1 MRDEEAQKPWT
12 SPTSTPAASFSTKKD
27 GSVFE
32 GVCGRGRYKLWA
44 LGAIFLL
51 AVWSMFTGSVTL
63 KSSAVNIKHPSR
75 DLGSPSMLDGVYL
88 FWVMFMII
96 FCLKR
101 VKEQCFEIY
110 SKHWQLTK
118 GMSPDVEEREKMVR
132 QMWNAYKHSSAIR
145 LPSFWRDAFGAAYQ
159 DLTSE
164 VASVRDAALSEIAKM
179 SFRSRDV
186 YEPPP
191 VQTTVR

>member
-12 SPTSTPAASFSTKKD
+12 SPTSSPAASFSTKKD
-27 GSVFE
+27 GSVLE
-32 GVCGRGRYKLWA
+32 
-44 LGAIFLL
+44 
-51 AVWSMFTGSVTL
+51 
-63 KSSAVNIKHPSR
+63 
-75 DLGSPSMLDGVYL
+75 DLGSSIHGDLDIL
-88 FWVMFMII
+88 
-96 FCLKR
+96 
-101 VKEQCFEIY
+101 
-110 SKHWQLTK
+110 
-118 GMSPDVEEREKMVR
+118 DVDEREKMVM
-132 QMWNAYKHSSAIR
+132 QMWNAYKHSSTIR

-191 VQTTVR
+191 VQSTAR

>member
-63 KSSAVNIKHPSR
+63 KSSAVNVKHPSR
-75 DLGSPSMLDGVYL
+75 DLGSSIHGDLDIL
-88 FWVMFMII
+88 
-96 FCLKR
+96 R

-118 GMSPDVEEREKMVR
+118 GMSPDVDEREKMVR

-191 VQTTVR
+191 VQTTAR

>member
-1 MRDEEAQKPWT
+1 MRDKEAQKPWT

-63 KSSAVNIKHPSR
+63 KSSAVNVKHPSG
-75 DLGSPSMLDGVYL
+75 DLGSSIHGDLDIL
-88 FWVMFMII
+88 
-96 FCLKR
+96 
-101 VKEQCFEIY
+101 
-110 SKHWQLTK
+110 
-118 GMSPDVEEREKMVR
+118 DVDEREKMVR

-191 VQTTVR
+191 VQTTAR

>member
-12 SPTSTPAASFSTKKD
+12 SPTSSPAASFSTKKD
-27 GSVFE
+27 GSVLE

-51 AVWSMFTGSVTL
+51 AIWSMFTGSVTL
-63 KSSAVNIKHPSR
+63 KSSDVIIKHPSQ
-75 DLGSPSMLDGVYL
+75 DLGSSIHGDLDIL
-88 FWVMFMII
+88 
-96 FCLKR
+96 
-101 VKEQCFEIY
+101 
-110 SKHWQLTK
+110 
-118 GMSPDVEEREKMVR
+118 DVDEREKMVR
-132 QMWNAYKHSSAIR
+132 QMWDAYKHSSTIS

-191 VQTTVR
+191 VQSTAR